1 MRRKLIPVLLLCSYA
16 LLAQT
21 TSPEKNWPGIPAF
34 NKSGIALINQ
44 KSFLGVFGA
53 AASSFLI
60 TQLALKNK
68 AADLDFY
75 QARVGVIGVYD
86 GTVFLQNVGIS
97 KQIVPWFG
105 VAIEADV
112 QEWRYNRAQQSGFGG
127 GFNFYYKWNI
137 FGKKRLSPYLEY
149 GTGLFFG
156 AKRFPHDGTHFT
168 FNLSSQLGA
177 EYRLKN
183 QDRVRVSYGHLHH
196 SNNNTL
202 SPNPG
207 EDGNGFH
214 MAYVRFWK

>member
-1 MRRKLIPVLLLCSYA
+1 VKSSQHKTRSTHFVLFHCVSKEKLGADGLLLYCS
-16 LLAQT
+16 LT
-21 TSPEKNWPGIPAF
+21 
-34 NKSGIALINQ
+34 
-44 KSFLGVFGA
+44 
-53 AASSFLI
+53 
-60 TQLALKNK
+60 
-68 AADLDFY
+68 
-75 QARVGVIGVYD
+75 
-86 GTVFLQNVGIS
+86 
-97 KQIVPWFG
+97 
-105 VAIEADV
+105 
-112 QEWRYNRAQQSGFGG
+112 
-127 GFNFYYKWNI
+127 I
-137 FGKKRLSPYLEY
+137 FGKERPSPRQEL
-149 GTGLFFG
+149 GTELFFG